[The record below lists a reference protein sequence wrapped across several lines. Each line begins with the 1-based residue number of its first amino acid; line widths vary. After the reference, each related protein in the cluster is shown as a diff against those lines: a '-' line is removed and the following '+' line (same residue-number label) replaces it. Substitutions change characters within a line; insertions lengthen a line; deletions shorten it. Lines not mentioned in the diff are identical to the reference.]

1 MSAEINDNKQHITS
15 SAVKA
20 ILEIVYQ
27 RTKDKLDASAFSSVS
42 GTFATT
48 GDLQNYVE
56 TANFTNSGNW
66 NSSYE
71 TLTANSGSWDSTSA
85 TVNSNSGT
93 WGAFSA
99 ASGDFATT
107 AQLEDKED
115 KINYGYITIG

>member
-20 ILEIVYQ
+20 ILEIVHN
-27 RTKDKLDASAFSSVS
+27 RTKDKLDTSAFSSVS

-48 GDLQNYVE
+48 GDLQNYVATADFTNSANWDSSYE
-56 TANFTNSGNW
+56 TLTSNSGNW
-66 NSSYE
+66 NS
-71 TLTANSGSWDSTSA
+71 TSS

-93 WGAFSA
+93 WGAFSDV
-99 ASGDFATT
+99 SGDYAST